1 MSLNLLHSQTNP
13 VIVACAFICALQT
26 GTANSEFSV
35 PLMVLICKV
44 QIKTQAK

>member
-1 MSLNLLHSQTNP
+1 MSLNLLHSQTIP

-35 PLMVLICKV
+35 PLNGANLQSADKN
-44 QIKTQAK
+44 TG